1 MSRQLAENAAL
12 VIVDF
17 QKAIDDPKWGP
28 RNNPEAEAQALRLLE
43 AWRAAGRPVVHVQHL
58 SREPGSPY
66 RPGQPGC
73 DFKPALAPQAG
84 EILVQKQTHN
94 AFLDTGLE
102 AALRDRGVTAVVI
115 AGVLLHNSVDASVR
129 MAADLGFDTWLVA
142 DATFSVDVTAL
153 DGRRWPAADVH
164 ALSLQGPEHRCRARE
179 APHPRSRG
187 VGRRSQALGGAGRP
201 RPAQRGVCRG
211 VHRRQPA
218 AAGAAG
224 HRGGPGGGREPCC
237 PMSLSLNSAAVNAG
251 RERRPGEREKS

>member
-17 QKAIDDPKWGP
+17 QLAIDDPKWGP
-28 RNNPEAEAQALRLLE
+28 RNNPDAEAQTLRLLE

-58 SREPGSPY
+58 SREPDSPY

-84 EILVQKQTHN
+84 DILVQKQTHN

-115 AGVLLHNSVDASVR
+115 AGVLLHNSVDATVR

-142 DATFSVDVTAL
+142 DATFSVDVTDL
-153 DGRRWPAADVH
+153 GGRHWPAAEVH
-164 ALSLQGPEHRCRARE
+164 ALSLALLSGEYAEVVTAGDLLQPARRA
-179 APHPRSRG
+179 
-187 VGRRSQALGGAGRP
+187 V
-201 RPAQRGVCRG
+201 PAAQ
-211 VHRRQPA
+211 A
-218 AAGAAG
+218 AAG
-224 HRGGPGGGREPCC
+224 
-237 PMSLSLNSAAVNAG
+237 SLVA
-251 RERRPGEREKS
+251 P